1 MPNTDQSSL
10 SIAVLIPCHNEGVTI
25 ADVVTGFK
33 EELPLAT
40 IYVYDNNSTDD
51 TVAAAEAAGAIVQR
65 EQRQGK
71 GFVIQSMFRE
81 IVADVY
87 VMIDGDGT
95 YSPKDVSRVVAPI
108 IEGQADMVIGSR
120 LHETSES
127 AFRRRN
133 RLGNLLFRRVLNSL
147 FRVNIEDLLSGY
159 RAFNRRLVKGTPL
172 FEGGFATETEM
183 TIKALEQGFRV
194 VEVPV
199 DLASRPEGS
208 FSKISHVK
216 DGISILFTIVTLWR
230 DYRPL
235 MFFSYLGLLL
245 FALGSIPGG
254 WAIAD
259 FLQTG
264 ELKRVGAAL
273 MAVGLYIMGLILW
286 VAALF
291 LHSVNRR
298 FREVLAKLQNMHD
311 DR

>member
-1 MPNTDQSSL
+1 MLKTEFL
-10 SIAVLIPCHNEGVTI
+10 EFRIAVLIPCHNEGVTI
-25 ADVVTGFK
+25 ANVVKSFR
-33 EELPLAT
+33 EELPSAT
-40 IYVYDNNSTDD
+40 IYVYDNNSTDG
-51 TVAAAEAAGAIVQR
+51 TVLAAEEAGAIVQK
-65 EQRQGK
+65 ENRQGK

-87 VMIDGDGT
+87 VMVDGDNT
-95 YSPKDVSRVVAPI
+95 YSAKDVNKVIAPI
-108 IEGQADMVIGSR
+108 LDGQADMVIGSR

-127 AFRRRN
+127 AFRKRN
-133 RLGNLLFRRVLNSL
+133 RWGNIVFRKVLNSL

-208 FSKISHVK
+208 FSKISHFK
-216 DGISILFTIVTLWR
+216 DGISILTTIVTLWR

-235 MFFSYLGLLL
+235 RFFSYLAL
-245 FALGSIPGG
+245 FIVVLGSIPGA

-259 FLQTG
+259 FLNSG

-298 FREVLAKLQNMHD
+298 FREVLAKLQNMQD
-311 DR
+311 DK